1 MNRINRKRTLLV
13 SGAIILLCMTIIV
26 GVTVGLFTDSE
37 TVRNHLKAGD
47 LEATLTRTYLEYNTL
62 DAVGRLEVQKVE
74 GEFDFSNASTNNVF
88 GVDSSN
94 LLLIPGSYFKAD
106 MKIANTGNVAFTY
119 NIGIQLI
126 GKSNALAEQLQ
137 VTVTHPDG
145 TTTTKMLSELTQGIT
160 IDSGELLKG
169 GAAQNFTVEIR
180 FVDKSTENNAAQDQ
194 QAEFDL
200 VVTAVQST
208 Q

>member
-1 MNRINRKRTLLV
+1 
-13 SGAIILLCMTIIV
+13 MTIIV
-26 GVTVGLFTDSE
+26 GVTFSLFTDSE

-62 DAVGRLEVQKVE
+62 DEVGRLEVQKVE

-180 FVDKSTENNAAQDQ
+180 FVDKSTENNEAQDQ

-208 Q
+208 K